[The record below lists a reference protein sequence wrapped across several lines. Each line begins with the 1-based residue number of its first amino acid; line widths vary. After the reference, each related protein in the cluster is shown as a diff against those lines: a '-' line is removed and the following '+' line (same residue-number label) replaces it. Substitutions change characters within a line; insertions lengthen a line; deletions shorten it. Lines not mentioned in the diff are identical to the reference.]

1 MEQLTGAAATAG
13 AMVRVRS
20 VAAAAW
26 TGWRATKAK
35 GNKLASNDRTMITFV
50 ILWRHFI
57 AVSSSESEE
66 NSLL

>member
-1 MEQLTGAAATAG
+1 
-13 AMVRVRS
+13 MVRVRS